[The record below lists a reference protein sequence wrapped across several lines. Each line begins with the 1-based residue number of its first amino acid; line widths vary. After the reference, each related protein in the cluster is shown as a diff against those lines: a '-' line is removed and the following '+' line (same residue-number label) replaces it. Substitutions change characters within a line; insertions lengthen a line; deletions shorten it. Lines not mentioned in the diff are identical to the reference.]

1 MKYMGSKNKLS
12 KELVPII
19 QSFITSETIAYV
31 EPFVGGANI
40 IDKISCDRKI
50 GLDIKVE
57 LIELLKYCQ
66 LLENRLPQHISE
78 EEYVRVRDNKS
89 EYEKWYVGLVGFCA
103 TYSAKWF
110 NGYAR
115 SNRPNG
121 EPRDMSNEAI
131 RNLEKQRVNLVGI
144 EFKAMDYR
152 DLDTS
157 NIFDCVIYCD
167 PPYRETTSYS
177 TGEFNHLEFYEWCCK
192 MSKNNVVLVSEYSI
206 EDDRFSVIWEKQS
219 KVGIDSNKVNHST
232 RVERLYICKG
242 EI

>member
-1 MKYMGSKNKLS
+1 MGSKNKLS